1 MKKISKR
8 DITILA
14 IDFLNEKRF
23 EVLSS
28 LPKELKS
35 LEGVKVINRDGNE
48 SKKFT
53 LKSIHDEMILN
64 DIYYTFSA
72 WYDLDNYVK
81 LRTRVRING
90 GSHSDNSAFTEYF
103 DDFDSIGRIDNNI
116 LTLVDLHLEASII
129 GVEEEIKNKMTKE
142 KFDVYKDHY
151 EIAKNT
157 IEEITS
163 KIPRHFR
170 DIITY

>member
-35 LEGVKVINRDGNE
+35 LEGVKVINRDGNQ

-53 LKSIHDEMILN
+53 LKSIHDEIILN

-103 DDFDSIGRIDNNI
+103 DDFDSIGRIDNGI
-116 LTLVDLHLEASII
+116 LTSIDFLEDSIK
-129 GVEEEIKNKMTKE
+129 GVEEEIKNKMTKD
-142 KFDVYKDHY
+142 KFDIYKDHY

>member
-35 LEGVKVINRDGNE
+35 LEGVKVINRDGNQ

-103 DDFDSIGRIDNNI
+103 DDFDSIARIDNGI
-116 LTLVDLHLEASII
+116 LTSIDFLEDSIK

-142 KFDVYKDHY
+142 KFDIYKDHY

-163 KIPRHFR
+163 KIPIHFR

>member
-35 LEGVKVINRDGNE
+35 LEGVKVINRDGNK

-72 WYDLDNYVK
+72 WYDLNNYVK

-103 DDFDSIGRIDNNI
+103 DDFDSIGRIDNSI
-116 LTLVDLHLEASII
+116 LTSVDYLEDSIK
-129 GVEEEIKNKMTKE
+129 GVEEEIKNKMTQE

>member
-28 LPKELKS
+28 LTKELKS
-35 LEGVKVINRDGNE
+35 LEGVKVINRDGNK

-72 WYDLDNYVK
+72 WYDLNNYVK

-90 GSHSDNSAFTEYF
+90 GSNSDNSAFTEYCFMDHPLNELLF
-103 DDFDSIGRIDNNI
+103 DNSKLEI
-116 LTLVDLHLEASII
+116 LNGYVEKPKTYGLGVKFNEKIIQKYSYREKINTMISTQEADIQLV
-129 GVEEEIKNKMTKE
+129 
-142 KFDVYKDHY
+142 
-151 EIAKNT
+151 
-157 IEEITS
+157 
-163 KIPRHFR
+163 
-170 DIITY
+170 